1 MKASDIQKQVGWN
14 CVRLRRD
21 YAGNILRLSL
31 SMTSSPAVLIEC
43 DRCNR
48 TALYLDVSG
57 NTVLGY
63 CLTCALTLG
72 LEIDD
77 NRIFGA

>member
-1 MKASDIQKQVGWN
+1 
-14 CVRLRRD
+14 VRLRRD
-21 YAGNILRLSL
+21 YAGNILQLSL

-57 NTVLGY
+57 NTVF
-63 CLTCALTLG
+63 G
-72 LEIDD
+72 LLSHLRGDF
-77 NRIFGA
+77 RT